1 MASGPIILWQIN
13 GEKVEAVTDFLFL
26 GSRITANHDC
36 RCEPLKRESIFK
48 KRERERKVFF
58 KKILFNFF

>member
-1 MASGPIILWQIN
+1 MESGPIILWKIN

-36 RCEPLKRESIFK
+36 RCEPLKRESIK
-48 KRERERKVFF
+48 KKEREREKSIF
-58 KKILFNFF
+58 